1 MRFVSQQ
8 PWLLCERFS
17 DYNSFYWMLTYG
29 VVKPFWGNCLY
40 ISENRDVHVRK
51 LSYACMCVQR
61 QGKGYEALT
70 KQPHLSNNGHFQMAG
85 ATAPANASCS
95 RGPRSPP
102 PIKEDS
108 HVLRPLRYGPSK
120 AVRPTQKAFDVLQSD
135 NDTLLGKNK
144 AKSGILGQ
152 MEREGEGD
160 DSIIPSS
167 EKIPMPSAYKEHK
180 KSPSP
185 IEDQSIQG
193 GVDSTMPVS
202 NNVSTVMES
211 TITISLGSHHLHKEN
226 PTRSEE
232 LAPLSPEEE
241 NECSKPGEP
250 VCVTPKSTSE
260 CGTANEAGDEVNPS
274 AGKKH
279 SNEDGSVKPKSRK
292 KMKASKTRSN
302 VMGNSLFTSPAKE
315 DDVSSL
321 ETIKVS
327 LVDEM
332 G

>member
-1 MRFVSQQ
+1 
-8 PWLLCERFS
+8 
-17 DYNSFYWMLTYG
+17 MLTYG
-29 VVKPFWGNCLY
+29 CKEPFWASCLY
-40 ISENRDVHVRK
+40 ISGTRDVHVRK
-51 LSYACMCVQR
+51 LSYARMCVQR
-61 QGKGYEALT
+61 QGKGYDALT

-95 RGPRSPP
+95 RGPCSPP

-120 AVRPTQKAFDVLQSD
+120 TVHPTRKAFDVLQSD
-135 NDTLLGKNK
+135 NDTLLGKNET
-144 AKSGILGQ
+144 KSSICGQ
-152 MEREGEGD
+152 MEREGKGD
-160 DSIIPSS
+160 DSVIPSR
-167 EKIPMPSAYKEHK
+167 EKIPMRSAHKEHER
-180 KSPSP
+180 SSSP
-185 IEDQSIQG
+185 IKDQSIQG
-193 GVDSTMPVS
+193 CVDSTMPVS

-232 LAPLSPEEE
+232 LAPLLPGEE

-250 VCVTPKSTSE
+250 VCVTPTPTGKCE
-260 CGTANEAGDEVNPS
+260 TANEAGDEVSPI

-279 SNEDGSVKPKSRK
+279 LKDDGSVKPKSRK

-302 VMGNSLFTSPAKE
+302 VVGNSLFTSPAKE

-327 LVDEM
+327 LAD
-332 G
+332 GNGLIKGY

>member
-1 MRFVSQQ
+1 
-8 PWLLCERFS
+8 
-17 DYNSFYWMLTYG
+17 MLTYG
-29 VVKPFWGNCLY
+29 SKEPFWGSCLY
-40 ISENRDVHVRK
+40 ISESRDIHVRK
-51 LSYACMCVQR
+51 LSYARMCVQR

-102 PIKEDS
+102 PVEEDS
-108 HVLRPLRYGPSK
+108 HVLRPLRYGPLK

-135 NDTLLGKNK
+135 NDTLLGKNE
-144 AKSGILGQ
+144 AKSSIRGQ
-152 MEREGEGD
+152 MEREGKGD
-160 DSIIPSS
+160 DSVIPSR
-167 EKIPMPSAYKEHK
+167 EKIPMPSAHKEHERSS
-180 KSPSP
+180 SPTK
-185 IEDQSIQG
+185 DQSIQG
-193 GVDSTMPVS
+193 CVDSTMPVS

-232 LAPLSPEEE
+232 LAPLLPEEE

-250 VCVTPKSTSE
+250 VCVTPTPTGKCE
-260 CGTANEAGDEVNPS
+260 TANEAGNEVNPS
-274 AGKKH
+274 VGKKH
-279 SNEDGSVKPKSRK
+279 LKEDGSVKPKSRK

-327 LVDEM
+327 LAD
-332 G
+332 GNGLIKGY